1 MELTSYIIIGVA
13 VSAIV
18 QFLKKKYGTESN
30 QTMVIVIGLSIL
42 AGSLYFFIK
51 DSGYFE
57 NILTILAFAGAT
69 YTYVLKKFED

>member
-18 QFLKKKYGTESN
+18 QFLKKKFGTES
-30 QTMVIVIGLSIL
+30 QTTLIIVIVLSIL
-42 AGSLYFFIK
+42 AGSVYFVVK

-57 NILTILAFAGAT
+57 NVLTILAFAGAT
-69 YTYVLKKFED
+69 YTYILQKFED